1 MHYVIRPKLLNI
13 GLSSSLETSQK
24 WHGHCINPI
33 KYLWYMVE
41 SLFTCN
47 LWTATKIL
55 WLNISPEVFHSF
67 VKLILCWVAAP
78 HQVRDGAN
86 MIQGNYSMTFGT
98 SAYNICKFTIK
109 RKLKCFYPFLRLKS
123 KSTSLNFNKTQV
135 SDATLCELIIEAINQ
150 FFCHQILQLCG

>member
-1 MHYVIRPKLLNI
+1 
-13 GLSSSLETSQK
+13 
-24 WHGHCINPI
+24 
-33 KYLWYMVE
+33 
-41 SLFTCN
+41 
-47 LWTATKIL
+47 
-55 WLNISPEVFHSF
+55 
-67 VKLILCWVAAP
+67 
-78 HQVRDGAN
+78 